1 MKRKSITWIQ
11 SKINQFKLL
20 SIPSPCLSIFFIIS
34 ESCYPTLESR
44 EQRAESREQRER
56 HRERDRE
63 RQRDRER
70 HRERHRERDTERE
83 TQREREATMK
93 AFQNTNQNI
102 FKTKIKRTS
111 NNLKRK
117 WITKKRGIHQTE

>member
-44 EQRAESREQRER
+44 EQRAESRERDT
-56 HRERDRE
+56 ERDRE

-70 HRERHRERDTERE
+70 HRERHRERDTERD
-83 TQREREATMK
+83 TEREK
-93 AFQNTNQNI
+93 PLWKL
-102 FKTKIKRTS
+102 FKIQIKIS
-111 NNLKRK
+111 LKR
-117 WITKKRGIHQTE
+117 R